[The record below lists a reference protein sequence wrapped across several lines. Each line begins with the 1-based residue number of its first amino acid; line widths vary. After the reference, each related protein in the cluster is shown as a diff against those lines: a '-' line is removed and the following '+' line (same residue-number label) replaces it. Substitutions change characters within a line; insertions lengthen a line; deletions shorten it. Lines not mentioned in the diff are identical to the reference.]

1 MSSVLSELTSG
12 DPHLSPGERAI
23 SVVLGLALAAA
34 AAKPRPNPLLNL
46 VALVGGSLLAYRG
59 ATGYCHVKAA
69 LGDRGQDSPMARRQP
84 EGGYGPTGYAPGDR
98 LGGYPGTNRVPEPH
112 GSSIPNSI

>member
-1 MSSVLSELTSG
+1 MSSFMSELTSAN
-12 DPHLSPGERAI
+12 PHLSPTERTV
-23 SVVLGLALAAA
+23 SVILGLALAAA

-69 LGDRGQDSPMARRQP
+69 LDDRAQDTSPARRQP
-84 EGGYGPTGYAPGDR
+84 EGGYGPTGYAASDR
-98 LGGYPGTNRVPEPH
+98 LSGYPGSNRMPEPH
-112 GSSIPNSI
+112 GPSIPNSI